1 MATTADQFDEGAPR
15 PRRSWWKF
23 ALVAVPAIVVAGSAI
38 GYLANSGFSNNWYAP
53 LEKPSIQPPGWA
65 FGVVWT
71 TLYTFMG
78 IAVALILSL
87 PASRQRSLALTLFAV
102 QLALNFAWSPVFF
115 GGGFIDWAFLIILA
129 MNVLV
134 TATIIAFWPLN
145 RVAALL
151 LVPYLA
157 WLCLATVL
165 NHETGRLN
173 PGADR
178 APLGITGE

>member
-1 MATTADQFDEGAPR
+1 MATTADRLEGSVPR
-15 PRRSWWKF
+15 PRRPWWEI
-23 ALVAVPAIVVAGSAI
+23 ALFTVPAIVVAGSAI
-38 GYLANSGFSNNWYAP
+38 GYLANSGFSNGWYVP
-53 LEKPSIQPPGWA
+53 LKKPSFQPPAIA
-65 FGVVWT
+65 FPIVWT
-71 TLYTFMG
+71 TLYAFMG
-78 IAVALILSL
+78 VGAALILAE
-87 PASRQRSLALTLFAV
+87 PSRQRSLALGLFAV

-115 GGGFIDWAFLIILA
+115 GAGYIDWAFLIILSLD
-129 MNVLV
+129 VLV
-134 TATIIAFWPLN
+134 TAAIIAFWPLN

-178 APLGITGE
+178 APLGLTGG